1 VTQEISPL
9 DISALRGRWQIACAC
24 IRKESRQVGIFRG
37 FESSSGLIARCLGR
51 FSERKRGISQDD
63 QTVLLAKLWPG
74 CVGDNPGLAAQ
85 LVHEIEFALARSPR
99 ALLAYLT
106 ASKSCT
112 WRTGERQALL
122 HLSLGWCNSDEL
134 RDEITSQLKAT
145 LVAYSAS
152 DGLEATPPGA
162 YIPPSQRAVY
172 EALLVRGEMFFSPKL
187 HSLRIQPRLNPL
199 IAGPTGVGKTFIVEA
214 VAKRLDASFMKV
226 CFGDWIP
233 VGATEGVP
241 TMKAIYR
248 CLSQSSRVLLLLDE
262 LCKFRPEYNG
272 GWTRSIASDLW
283 QLLDRNPGT
292 IDYADPALRDH
303 DFRKLLSER
312 LWIVGAGTWQDI
324 QRPSA
329 SIGFSRGTETSLQD
343 RIAAD
348 GRIPDELLLRFNPQ
362 IIQLRYPLQAE
373 TVEIY
378 DHAGITALATAAGVT
393 LNPAAHD
400 WSRGGMRSLED
411 LATTLMLK
419 LHQVVR
425 PQTIGNS

>member
-1 VTQEISPL
+1 VTYAVTSN
-9 DISALRGRWQIACAC
+9 DVSALKSRWQLACTC
-24 IRKESRQVGIFRG
+24 IRQESRRVGVFRG
-37 FESSSGLIARCLGR
+37 FDSSSGLISRCLSR
-51 FSERKRGISQDD
+51 FAERNRGISQED
-63 QTVLLAKLWPG
+63 QASLLAKLWTG
-74 CVGDNPGLAAQ
+74 CVGSHPGLAAQ

-106 ASKSCT
+106 ASQSCT
-112 WRTGERQALL
+112 WRPRERQTLL
-122 HLSLGWCNSDEL
+122 HLSLGWCNAGEI
-134 RDEITSQLKAT
+134 RDEITAQLKTTLAT
-145 LVAYSAS
+145 YAAC
-152 DGLEATPPGA
+152 DGLEPPPTGA

-172 EALLVRGEMFFSPKL
+172 DALLVRGEMFFAPRI

-199 IAGPTGVGKTFIVEA
+199 IAGPTGAGKTFIVEA

-233 VGATEGVP
+233 IGATEGVP

-248 CLSQSSRVLLLLDE
+248 CLSQSPRVLLLLDE

-292 IDYADPALRDH
+292 IDYADPGLRDQ

-324 QRPSA
+324 QRPSS
-329 SIGFSRGTETSLQD
+329 SIGFTRGAETSLQE

-362 IIQLRYPLQAE
+362 LLQLRYPLQAE

-378 DHAGITALATAAGVT
+378 EHAGITALAGAAGVA

-411 LATTLMLK
+411 LATTLLLK
-419 LHQVVR
+419 MHQMVR
-425 PQTIGNS
+425 QKTVGNS

>member
-1 VTQEISPL
+1 MQSCPSIEV
-9 DISALRGRWQIACAC
+9 SALKGRWQLACAS
-24 IRKESRQVGIFRG
+24 IRQESRLGVFRG
-37 FESSSGLIARCLGR
+37 FDSSSGLIARCLAR
-51 FSERKRGISQDD
+51 FAERNHGISHED
-63 QTVLLAKLWPG
+63 QTALLAKLWPG
-74 CVGDNPGLAAQ
+74 CVGNHPGLAAQ
-85 LVHEIEFALARSPR
+85 LVHEIEVALARSPR

-106 ASKSCT
+106 AAQSCT
-112 WRTGERQALL
+112 WRPRERQVLL
-122 HLSLGWCNSDEL
+122 HLSLGWCDAGEI
-134 RDEITSQLKAT
+134 RDEITAQLKTTLAT
-145 LVAYSAS
+145 YAAC
-152 DGLEATPPGA
+152 DGLEAAPTEA

-172 EALLVRGEMFFSPKL
+172 EALLLRGEMFFAPKM

-199 IAGPTGVGKTFIVEA
+199 IAGPTGAGKTFIVET

-233 VGATEGVP
+233 VGATDGVP

-248 CLSQSSRVLLLLDE
+248 RLEKSPRVLLLLDE

-292 IDYADPALRDH
+292 VDYADPALRDQ
-303 DFRKLLSER
+303 DFRKLLSEK

-324 QRPSA
+324 QRPSS
-329 SIGFSRGTETSLQD
+329 SIGFSRVVEDSLQD
-343 RIAAD
+343 RITAD

-362 IIQLRYPLQAE
+362 LLQLRYPLQAE
-373 TVEIY
+373 TLEIY
-378 DHAGITALATAAGVT
+378 EHAGIAALAKAAGVT
-393 LNPAAHD
+393 LNPAHHD

-419 LHQVVR
+419 LHQMVR
-425 PQTIGNS
+425 QQTVSNS